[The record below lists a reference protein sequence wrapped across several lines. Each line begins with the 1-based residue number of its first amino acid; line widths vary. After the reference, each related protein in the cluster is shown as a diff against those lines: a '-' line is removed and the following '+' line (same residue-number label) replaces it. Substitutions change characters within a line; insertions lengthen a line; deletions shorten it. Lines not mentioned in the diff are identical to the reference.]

1 MALDS
6 SGNQRVDFVWGNIP
20 LQPNTDRTD
29 GTPVVVYASN
39 VTDNKSWSGY
49 SVLPSAQLNPD
60 LDSHEIAVNGL
71 RGYPGFTTGGIAVPN
86 VLRLT
91 NTAAEAAITAAG
103 LVPAFSGTYDV
114 IRPSST
120 ISPNFTIV
128 DNVATMYVNDVAY
141 LPGFLSGDT
150 FWVNVDGAQIE
161 QENIGAAVVI
171 TKVSN
176 TQITFPIIRENVTT
190 TLAENDAGLW
200 STNSGGLPGFYGA
213 VSRVSPAVGTL
224 VEPGS
229 TVTYSRFND

>member
-6 SGNQRVDFVWGNIP
+6 SGNQIVDFVWGNIP

-29 GTPVVVYASN
+29 GTPIVVSASN
-39 VTDNKSWSGY
+39 VTDNKNWSGY
-49 SVLPSAQLNPD
+49 SVRPSAQLNSV
-60 LDSHEIAVNGL
+60 LDSHEIAVNNL
-71 RGYPGFTTGGIAVPN
+71 RGYPGFNTGGLAVPN

-91 NTAAEAAITAAG
+91 NTAAVAAITAAG
-103 LVPAFSGTYDV
+103 LVPEFSGTYDV

-150 FWVNVDGAQIE
+150 FHVNVDGVQIE
-161 QENIGAAVVI
+161 QENIGAAYVI

-190 TLAENDAGLW
+190 TLSELQGGLW
-200 STNSGGLPGFYGA
+200 STNSSGVPGFYGA